1 MFTLM
6 SSTADRQM
14 TTATRSHG
22 TSMTPTKGSTT
33 MSTVTGRTAII
44 GVQSIDDVHV
54 VTVDGEDH
62 SARSLVRPG
71 VPTWL
76 EPAAHAPVLTCLEC
90 GRSFSAHA
98 LYAESPV
105 AGECL
110 ECAWDNLVDAFA
122 PAGSSRSSDA
132 A

>member
-1 MFTLM
+1 
-6 SSTADRQM
+6 M
-14 TTATRSHG
+14 TTGTRSHG
-22 TSMTPTKGSTT
+22 PTYDPHEGIDT

-71 VPTWL
+71 APTYL
-76 EPAAHAPVLTCLEC
+76 EHAAHAPVLACLEC
-90 GRSFSAHA
+90 GRDFSAVA
-98 LYAESPV
+98 LYVESPV
-105 AGECL
+105 GGECL
-110 ECAWDNLVDAFA
+110 DCAWENLRDALL
-122 PAGSSRSSDA
+122 PEPQRTTDA